1 MLIRGLMKA
10 ELIEDAG
17 HVPFHG
23 GHGDHQFVRDA
34 GIGTPLGD

>member
-1 MLIRGLMKA
+1 MKA

-23 GHGDHQFVRDA
+23 GNGDHQFARDA
-34 GIGTPLGD
+34 GI